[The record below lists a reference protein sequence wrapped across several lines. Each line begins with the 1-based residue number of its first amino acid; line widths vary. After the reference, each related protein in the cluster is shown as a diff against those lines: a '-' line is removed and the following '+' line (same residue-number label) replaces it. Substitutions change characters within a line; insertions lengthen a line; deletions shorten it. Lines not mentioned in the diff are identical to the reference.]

1 MSDLDNNPM
10 KSGIVI
16 SLILILS
23 LGLNFYAIWWGLP
36 SQSRNQ
42 LYYSGKSQIKSET
55 DLITESM
62 VTKSLT
68 DGKSLPTSVYN
79 PIRTYHPFEESILKS
94 VSNMNPCKL
103 DFNPKYYFYGSLY
116 IYLVA
121 FFLGIGA
128 LLNILTITTDIQ
140 FYFLHPFEMAKIYL
154 VGRSLSALLATMSVY
169 LTYLIGKKIR
179 GEGHGL
185 LAAIIMAITPVFVIN
200 AHFLVPDVTMV
211 FFVTLS
217 FFFLVRI
224 LESDRMKYYILF
236 GITSGLAGSS
246 KYPGGL
252 ILFVLPLSFLIR
264 DYSKQSLRKTRERSI
279 IKKLLLTFLSAL
291 LTFVILNPYM
301 FFYSKKTGRVIN
313 IYLQQYGHI
322 AQNFLSTLFSF
333 VNLTRWGLSC
343 PLLIISA
350 LGLMLF
356 IRQGKKS
363 EKLAVIWIA
372 LYYLF
377 FALAKFQMVR
387 YILPIVPFLAL
398 AGAFSI
404 LSICRWL
411 KEKSLHW
418 MLYLFTCMII
428 ISLGWVFL
436 YTVAFENIMSGE
448 IRTEAGRWISKNIPE
463 NSKIGMVR
471 DPWQFEIPPL
481 NKEKYRLVII
491 NNAEQLAE
499 KECSYFIISDF
510 QQWSGMMEILRS
522 HNSYIKIK
530 EFEKCPCILGISFPK
545 GNPPHDWKYIYP
557 TTTVFKRVKGE

>member
-1 MSDLDNNPM
+1 MSDLDNSHI
-10 KSGIVI
+10 KSRIAI
-16 SLILILS
+16 FLIIILS

-42 LYYSGKSQIKSET
+42 LYYSDKSQIKSET

-62 VTKSLT
+62 VTQSLT
-68 DGKSLPTSVYN
+68 DVKSLPTSAYN

-94 VSNMNPCKL
+94 VSNMNPGKL
-103 DFNPKYYFYGSLY
+103 DFDPKYYFYGSLY
-116 IYLVA
+116 IYLVS

-128 LLNILTITTDIQ
+128 LLNILTITSNIQ

-169 LTYLIGKKIR
+169 LIYLIGKRMR

-185 LAAIIMAITPVFVIN
+185 LSAIIMAITPVFVIN

-217 FFFLVRI
+217 FSFLVRT

-236 GITSGLAGSS
+236 GIASGLAGSS

-252 ILFVLPLSFLIR
+252 IIFVLPLSFLIR
-264 DYSKQSLRKTRERSI
+264 DYSKQSLKKIRERSTI
-279 IKKLLLTFLSAL
+279 NKLLLAFLSAL

-301 FFYSKKTGRVIN
+301 FFYSEKTGQVVN
-313 IYLQQYGHI
+313 IYIQVYGHI
-322 AQNFLSTLFSF
+322 AQDLLSTLFNF
-333 VNLTRWGLSC
+333 ANLTRWGLSW
-343 PLLIISA
+343 PLLIISV
-350 LGLMLF
+350 LGLILF
-356 IRQGKKS
+356 ICQGKKS

-372 LYYLF
+372 LYSLF
-377 FALAKFQMVR
+377 FALAKQQMVR

-398 AGAFSI
+398 ASAFSI
-404 LSICRWL
+404 LPIYRWL
-411 KEKSLHW
+411 KEKSLHL

-428 ISLGWVFL
+428 ISLGWSFL

-471 DPWQFEIPPL
+471 DPWQFEMPPL
-481 NKEKYRLVII
+481 NKGKYRLVII

-510 QQWSGMMEILRS
+510 QQSRMKETLLS
-522 HNSYIKIK
+522 HNFYIKMK

-545 GNPPHDWKYIYP
+545 DNPPHDWKYIYP
-557 TTTVFKRVKGE
+557 TITVFKRVI